1 LVLAKKNLEK
11 NSEVLEARHIISYMF
26 PTPSPSKTYC
36 AQQESNITIKSYRIA
51 ASIIANHLL
60 SANTKHFYANSWH
73 ERYFYETSNY
83 AQESYAQSY
92 TGLKKLLAKRAGEAL
107 YLGDEKLACRLNKHE
122 LVQMRALIN
131 SGVCSLQLAEDDL
144 MEELSNQQ
152 VHGNAASALARK
164 AYKEVK
170 FLLSEHWDE
179 LEKLAQKLISNNEI
193 HQDELTSL
201 LGAVTS
207 DSEVLDLIH

>member
-1 LVLAKKNLEK
+1 
-11 NSEVLEARHIISYMF
+11 
-26 PTPSPSKTYC
+26 
-36 AQQESNITIKSYRIA
+36 
-51 ASIIANHLL
+51 
-60 SANTKHFYANSWH
+60 
-73 ERYFYETSNY
+73 
-83 AQESYAQSY
+83 
-92 TGLKKLLAKRAGEAL
+92 
-107 YLGDEKLACRLNKHE
+107 
-122 LVQMRALIN
+122 MRALIN